1 MARILSL
8 SAALAMIT
16 VLPAFGDEVPFA
28 APPLPVPG
36 QPSNSVASLADI
48 MGQIQL
54 RHIKLWYAIKFK
66 NWGLLDHEL
75 QQTKDSLTDAAMLY
89 RNIPV
94 EYAGSAAKPLTS
106 LQEAAK
112 AKDIS
117 KLKRGFDE
125 LTAACNSCHQAG
137 GVAFILIKT
146 PSSSPFGDQEFGPE

>member
-16 VLPAFGDEVPFA
+16 VLPALGDEVPFA

-36 QPSNSVASLADI
+36 QPSNSVASLAEI
-48 MGQIQL
+48 MGQVQL
-54 RHIKLWYAIKFK
+54 RHIKLWNAIKFK
-66 NWGLLDHEL
+66 NWGLLDYEV
-75 QQTKDSLTDAAMLY
+75 QQTKDGLSDAAMLY

-94 EYAGSAAKPLTS
+94 DYVASAVKPLTL
-106 LQEAAK
+106 LQKAAK

-117 KLKRGFDE
+117 NLKRGFDE
-125 LTAACNSCHQAG
+125 LTAACNSCHQAA

-146 PSSSPFGDQEFGPE
+146 PTSSQFSDQEFAPG

>member
-28 APPLPVPG
+28 APPLPLPG
-36 QPSNSVASLADI
+36 QTSTSVVSLADI

-54 RHIKLWYAIKFK
+54 RHIKLWDAIKFK
-66 NWGLLDHEL
+66 NWGLLDYEL
-75 QQTKDSLTDAAMLY
+75 QQTKDGLTDAAILY

-94 EYAGSAAKPLTS
+94 EYVASAVTPLTL

-125 LTAACNSCHQAG
+125 LTAACNTCHRAA

-146 PSSSPFGDQEFGPE
+146 PASSPFSDQEFAPK